1 MHKPRTCAAHRRSDR
16 TAMMGAAIIL
26 LAVSILIG
34 IAFTYSH
41 RHEAGLGLDLNARA
55 LDNPELPADL

>member
-1 MHKPRTCAAHRRSDR
+1 MHKTRTCAARRRSDR
-16 TAMMGAAIIL
+16 TAMMGAAAIL
-26 LAVSILIG
+26 LAISILSG

-41 RHEAGLGLDLNARA
+41 RHEAVLGIDLNVRA